1 MTAAEKK
8 ILRDSEKVMVAVVIG
23 IHGKSSFIF
32 DKKKLR
38 RSGLTK
44 CGVGSTELL
53 DWKLTCNKNKNIIIY
68 GCENNEVS
76 YVRYGKFKIWR

>member
-8 ILRDSEKVMVAVVIG
+8 ILRDFEKVMVAVVIG

-44 CGVGSTELL
+44 CGVGSAELL
-53 DWKLTCNKNKNIIIY
+53 DWKLTNKNKNIIY